1 MKQIKYLRFTGMQR
15 SGNHAIIKWVWYNF
29 CESQMKRIHSIK
41 DIGIFHDVSQQ
52 IFFINNCQN
61 FNSENQYIEYII
73 NTYPSANTIF
83 LSYEN
88 KPYVLNNN
96 SYLIM
101 RDFLNMLSSK
111 IEQVKKYH
119 PSPDS
124 SLNNPSFYDSLINN
138 WIQHSQFIDSNNVIL
153 YNQWILDKNYRDHI
167 SNFLY
172 HINNLDY
179 LDYYQAF
186 GGGSSFIG
194 RQKETNLESYLYRY
208 KHLKLPSFVK
218 NMILDNNNLCQ
229 INLKYFNINMKECLI
244 HD

>member
-29 CESQMKRIHSIK
+29 CQSQMQRIYSIN
-41 DIGIFHDVSQQ
+41 DISIFHDLSQQ

-61 FNSENQYIEYII
+61 PNQENQYIQYII
-73 NTYPSANTIF
+73 NTYTDTRTIF

-88 KPYVLNNN
+88 KQYVTTNS
-96 SYLIM
+96 SYLII

-111 IEQVKKYH
+111 VEQVKKYH
-119 PSPDS
+119 HNPS
-124 SLNNPSFYDSLINN
+124 SLLNEPGFYAQLIDM
-138 WIQHSQFIDSNNVIL
+138 WIQHAQFIEANNIIL
-153 YNQWILDKNYRDHI
+153 YNKWILDKNYRDHI

-194 RQKETNLESYLYRY
+194 RQKETNLESYLCRY
-208 KHLKLPSFVK
+208 QNLKLPQTIK
-218 NMILDNNNLCQ
+218 NMILNNKNLCQ
-229 INLKYFNINMKECLI
+229 INLEYFNINIEECFAY
-244 HD
+244 D